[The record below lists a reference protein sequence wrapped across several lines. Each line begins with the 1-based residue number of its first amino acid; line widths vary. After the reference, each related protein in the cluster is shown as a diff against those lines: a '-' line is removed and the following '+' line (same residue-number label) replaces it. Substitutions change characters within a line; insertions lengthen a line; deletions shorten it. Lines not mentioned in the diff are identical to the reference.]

1 MTACSVRHVQAQPQR
16 NDDTQCDS
24 SLRNLHRR
32 PVAFGRIRLATQRNA
47 EGLCRVL
54 LPKGRQ
60 HGCRWMSPLPWGGGA
75 IGGSLSVNLMSGRW
89 INHATGAQGDSLI
102 KLAAFVWRIDRW
114 QAALRLAERLGVD
127 PYK

>member
-1 MTACSVRHVQAQPQR
+1 
-16 NDDTQCDS
+16 
-24 SLRNLHRR
+24 
-32 PVAFGRIRLATQRNA
+32 
-47 EGLCRVL
+47 
-54 LPKGRQ
+54 
-60 HGCRWMSPLPWGGGA
+60 MSPLPWSVGA
-75 IGGSLSVNLMSGRW
+75 DSWSLSVNLKNGRW

>member
-1 MTACSVRHVQAQPQR
+1 MTAGPAGDVRAQPQPIR
-16 NDDTQCDS
+16 DAHSES
-24 SLRNLHRR
+24 SLQSLHRR
-32 PVAFGRIRLATQRNA
+32 AVAFNRIRQAALQDAA
-47 EGLCRVL
+47 GLCRLL

-60 HGCRWMSPLPWGGGA
+60 HGCRWMSPLPWGVGA
-75 IGGSLSVNLMSGRW
+75 DSWSLSVNLMNGRW

-114 QAALRLAERLGVD
+114 QAALRVAERLGVH